1 MEKKAKTKV
10 VAFVWGAKFI
20 QFLAVPA
27 VLFRSI
33 WKKRMNSTFS
43 LKSTE
48 ANRLSLE
55 SDSLGGRFFLET
67 NFLWSQTLLGVQN
80 SLESDSSWKPIFL
93 GVRLSLEFYSPWSLT
108 LLGVWLLFET
118 DFPWSPTLL
127 EVRLSLK
134 SDSLWSQILLGIRP
148 SLESYFHQ
156 VRLSLEWDSSP
167 PFIGVHLS
175 WNPTLLK
182 VRLFLES
189 DSPCSQTLH
198 GEGLFS
204 ESERW
209 GVIIPT

>member
-1 MEKKAKTKV
+1 MDLEETIE
-10 VAFVWGAKFI
+10 FI
-20 QFLAVPA
+20 
-27 VLFRSI
+27 LFFKIDRGKQTLFGVRLSWRSI
-33 WKKRMNSTFS
+33 LLRDQF
-43 LKSTE
+43 
-48 ANRLSLE
+48 SLE
-55 SDSLGGRFFLET
+55 SDST
-67 NFLWSQTLLGVQN
+67 VLGVQN

-167 PFIGVHLS
+167 PFIGVRLS

-189 DSPCSQTLH
+189 DSPCCQTLH